1 MSEVLR
7 GIRAFFSGFKF
18 IATTP
23 AIWGYAAVPVTMALL
38 LTTGFMVAGVWG
50 AGAAASAIFGEPTGE
65 LGEAGLF
72 ATRILF
78 YVLATVMAVL
88 GGMALA
94 QPLSG
99 PALDRIV
106 RAEEESLGGGTWPD
120 SRFGESLGRSF
131 RVTLT
136 TLAIGVPILIL
147 LTGLELLFPPVAV
160 VTMPLKFG
168 VSALLATW
176 DLIDYPFS
184 LRGIDVQARYTWLKG
199 NLGAA
204 FGFGAMI
211 ALVALVPFLGLLMLP
226 VGVAGATKLIFVRQV
241 LGNPGAGGA
250 DVRQR

>member
-1 MSEVLR
+1 MRDVLR
-7 GIRAFFSGFKF
+7 GVRAFFSGFKF
-18 IATTP
+18 IVTTP
-23 AIWGYAAVPVTMALL
+23 SIWGYAAVPVVVAML
-38 LTTGFMVAGVWG
+38 LTTGFMVLGVWG
-50 AGAAASAIFGEPTGE
+50 AGAGASAIFGEPTGE

-72 ATRILF
+72 ATRIFF
-78 YVLATVMAVL
+78 YLLAAVVAIL
-88 GGMALA
+88 AGMALA

-106 RAEEESLGGGTWPD
+106 RAEEQSLGGGTWPE
-120 SRFGESLGRSF
+120 SRLGESLGRSL

-147 LTGLELLFPPVAV
+147 LTALELLLPPVAI
-160 VTMPLKFG
+160 VTMPLKFC
-168 VSALLATW
+168 VSAVLATW

-184 LRGIDVQARYTWLKG
+184 LRGADVQARYTWLKG

-226 VGVAGATKLIFVRQV
+226 VGVAGATKLIFVRQT
-241 LGNPGAGGA
+241 
-250 DVRQR
+250 